1 MNSQVFH
8 GFAAVVV
15 AKELGSTSQDAM
27 NGQTL
32 KQNLVIVNAEGLHF
46 RPATAFAERAR
57 QFQSS
62 VTVSKGSKSVNGKSP
77 LDMLLL
83 VALQGSELTLEVT
96 GPDAAEAL
104 QALVKLL
111 VGMEVAAESGPPL
124 PLTG

>member
-1 MNSQVFH
+1 
-8 GFAAVVV
+8 
-15 AKELGSTSQDAM
+15 
-27 NGQTL
+27 
-32 KQNLVIVNAEGLHF
+32 
-46 RPATAFAERAR
+46 
-57 QFQSS
+57 
-62 VTVSKGSKSVNGKSP
+62 
-77 LDMLLL
+77 MLLL